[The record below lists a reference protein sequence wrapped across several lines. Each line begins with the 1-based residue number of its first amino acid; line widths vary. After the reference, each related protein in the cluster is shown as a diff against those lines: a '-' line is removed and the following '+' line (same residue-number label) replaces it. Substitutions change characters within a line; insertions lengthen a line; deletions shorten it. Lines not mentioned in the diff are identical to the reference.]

1 MFEGWQ
7 DYFLLVGSAAAA
19 LIGLLFVVVT
29 LTAGRERSMLELGQR
44 YYMSPI
50 VADLAAILVMSG
62 AAMVPDVR
70 PLALGLFVAA
80 AGLVGLAADVRIAWG
95 IGRLSI
101 PGENM
106 AFDRSWYGIVPAIV
120 SLLTAGAGV
129 AILQGTSWGPP
140 ALAAVL
146 MALLLVCVHNAW
158 DLVTYI
164 APQAGPPPAQNTKD
178 AE

>member
-1 MFEGWQ
+1 MALLRSAMLEGWQ
-7 DYFLLVGSAAAA
+7 DYFLLVGTAAAA

-62 AAMVPDVR
+62 AAMVLDVR
-70 PLALGLFVAA
+70 PLALCLFVAA

-106 AFDRSWYGIVPAIV
+106 
-120 SLLTAGAGV
+120 
-129 AILQGTSWGPP
+129 
-140 ALAAVL
+140 
-146 MALLLVCVHNAW
+146 
-158 DLVTYI
+158 
-164 APQAGPPPAQNTKD
+164 
-178 AE
+178 